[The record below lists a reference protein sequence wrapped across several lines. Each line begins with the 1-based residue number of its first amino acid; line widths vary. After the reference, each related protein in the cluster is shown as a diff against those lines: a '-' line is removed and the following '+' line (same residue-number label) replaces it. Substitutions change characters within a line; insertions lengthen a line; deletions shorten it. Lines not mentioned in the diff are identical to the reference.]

1 MTLNIEALQR
11 ENQTLRQKI
20 EQQEAEIKA
29 NLRLIIA
36 GESSAMIVHEVLNPI
51 TAILSRLQHL
61 LDEESDF
68 QLLRVILEQWEEE
81 LKEQGATQFTE
92 SLLEKIEDSSTLVLE
107 EDMENLV
114 KGVQVTQQSLEF
126 LHHQLKRSILIIN
139 NLRELSRSENT
150 IVKVDVGSL
159 FKMIEEIQR
168 DSFKKRNISLQ
179 IKEQPSCF
187 ILVDE
192 NEIVQVLHNL
202 TRNAM
207 QAIGTDG
214 TVTLSCSI
222 NMDQVE
228 IRVSDSGS
236 GIPQDLVDKVFDN
249 RFTTK
254 GKREGTGLGLTL
266 SKRIVQKYNGDLI
279 LEDIG
284 GAGKGATFLCWF
296 PKVSSN

>member
-11 ENQTLRQKI
+11 ENQTLRKQI
-20 EQQEAEIKA
+20 EQREAEIQA
-29 NLRLIIA
+29 NLRLITA
-36 GESSAMIVHEVLNPI
+36 GEASAMIVHEVLNPI

-68 QLLRVILEQWEEE
+68 QLLRIILEQWEEE
-81 LKEQGATQFTE
+81 LKEQGATRFTE

-139 NLRELSRSENT
+139 NLRELSRAEST
-150 IVKVDVGSL
+150 ISKVDVGSL
-159 FKMIEEIQR
+159 FQMIEEIQR

-179 IKEQPSCF
+179 IKEQPSCL

-214 TVTLSCSI
+214 TVTLSCS
-222 NMDQVE
+222 NTDQVE

-236 GIPQDLVDKVFDN
+236 GIPQELGEKVFDK

-254 GKREGTGLGLTL
+254 GKHEGTGLGLTL
-266 SKRIVQKYNGDLI
+266 SKRIVQKYDGDLI
-279 LEDIG
+279 IEDIG
-284 GAGKGATFLCWF
+284 GEGKGATFLCWF